1 MTKFDRPEIVTIGN
15 QPFIPV
21 HKRADMN
28 WDAKYYRERANAIFT
43 SASFEPSTAP
53 VVKSTGNKR
62 AYATAVKAAAKVR
75 HNGRQNNWTPGNYV
89 MVGGI
94 PHKMVDGNLVPL
106 SNPVQEK
113 MAAEI
118 NKQLHKLAGLKI
130 VK

>member
-1 MTKFDRPEIVTIGN
+1 
-15 QPFIPV
+15 
-21 HKRADMN
+21 MN
-28 WDAKYYRERANAIFT
+28 WDAKYYRDRTNAIFN
-43 SASFEPSTAP
+43 SASYSAPSEPI
-53 VVKSTGNKR
+53 VKTKGEKK
-62 AYATAVKAAAKVR
+62 AYKAAVNAAAKVR
-75 HNGRQNNWTPGNYV
+75 HNGRQNNWTPGNYI
-89 MVGGI
+89 MVGGV